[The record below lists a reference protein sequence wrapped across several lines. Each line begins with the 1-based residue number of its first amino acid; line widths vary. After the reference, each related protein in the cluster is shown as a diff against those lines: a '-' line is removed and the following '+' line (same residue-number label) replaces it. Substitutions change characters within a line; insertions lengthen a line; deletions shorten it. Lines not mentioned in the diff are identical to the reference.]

1 MARVAH
7 KGELKRRHASHCQPL
22 RTCVDNRKQ
31 EPCPQHQKDAVA
43 GQVYIGLRSDGHAL
57 DFETVDVE
65 IDHLANHIIRLTIVA
80 RF

>member
-1 MARVAH
+1 
-7 KGELKRRHASHCQPL
+7 
-22 RTCVDNRKQ
+22 
-31 EPCPQHQKDAVA
+31 
-43 GQVYIGLRSDGHAL
+43 LRSDGHAL